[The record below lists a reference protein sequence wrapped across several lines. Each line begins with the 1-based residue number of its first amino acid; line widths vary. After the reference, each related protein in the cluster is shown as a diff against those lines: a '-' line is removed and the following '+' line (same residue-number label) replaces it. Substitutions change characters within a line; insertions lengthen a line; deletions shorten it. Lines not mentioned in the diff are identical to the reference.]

1 MKIVTDLRHRE
12 LRINVTIPNRNTIKF
27 HANLFDLFS
36 NVFHVFAF
44 FFLLKSHVN
53 FFAMIF
59 KILETFII

>member
-36 NVFHVFAF
+36 NVFHVFF
-44 FFLLKSHVN
+44 FSLNLMLIFT
-53 FFAMIF
+53 MIF

>member
-1 MKIVTDLRHRE
+1 MKIVTDLRRRE

-36 NVFHVFAF
+36 NVFHVFF
-44 FFLLKSHVN
+44 FSLNLMLIFT
-53 FFAMIF
+53 MIF